1 MMNRIKELYIKH
13 KEVINYLFFGGCT
26 FLVSMV
32 TFYIFNK
39 ILGLNEHVSN
49 IISWILA
56 VLFAYLTNRKYVFES
71 KTSDF
76 KGLVKEIVSFF
87 SARLLTLGIEEV
99 IIFVGC
105 NLLHADA
112 MIVKLIGQIVVIVS
126 NYFLSKLFIFKK

>member
-1 MMNRIKELYIKH
+1 MNKIKELYIKY
-13 KEVINYLFFGGCT
+13 KEVISYLFFGGCT
-26 FLVSMV
+26 FVVSMV

-39 ILGLNEHVSN
+39 VLGLNEHVSN

-56 VLFAYLTNRKYVFES
+56 VLFAYVTNRNFVFES

-76 KGLVKEIVSFF
+76 KGLVREMVSFF

-105 NLLHADA
+105 NLMHADA
-112 MIVKLIGQIVVIVS
+112 LIVKLIGQVVVIVS

>member
-1 MMNRIKELYIKH
+1 MNKIKELYIKY
-13 KEVINYLFFGGCT
+13 KEVISYLFFGGCT
-26 FLVSMV
+26 FVVSMV

-39 ILGLNEHVSN
+39 VLGLNEHVSN

-56 VLFAYLTNRKYVFES
+56 VLFAYVTNRKFVFES

-76 KGLVKEIVSFF
+76 KGLVREMVSFF

-105 NLLHADA
+105 NLMHADA
-112 MIVKLIGQIVVIVS
+112 LIV
-126 NYFLSKLFIFKK
+126 

>member
-1 MMNRIKELYIKH
+1 MNKIKELYIKY
-13 KEVINYLFFGGCT
+13 KEVISYLFFGGCT
-26 FLVSMV
+26 FVVSMV

-39 ILGLNEHVSN
+39 VLGLNEHVSN

-56 VLFAYLTNRKYVFES
+56 VLFAYVTNRKFVFES

-76 KGLVKEIVSFF
+76 KGLVKEMISFF

-105 NLLHADA
+105 DLLHADA
-112 MIVKLIGQIVVIVS
+112 LIVKLIGQVVVIVS